1 MPIEYGRKLPY
12 NDGRSF
18 RGQAPLGE
26 LFVVPGR
33 SNSFGS
39 LMGLLAWEILWMPGD
54 MGIDE
59 EDE

>member
-26 LFVVPGR
+26 LFVVSGK
-33 SNSFGS
+33 NCSFGS
-39 LMGLLAWEILWMPGD
+39 LIGLLPWEILWMPGD